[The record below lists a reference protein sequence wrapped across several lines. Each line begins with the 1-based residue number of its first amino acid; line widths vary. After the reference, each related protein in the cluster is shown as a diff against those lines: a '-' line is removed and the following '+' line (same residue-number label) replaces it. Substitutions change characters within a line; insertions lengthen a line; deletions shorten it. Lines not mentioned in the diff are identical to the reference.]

1 MLILK
6 KDVASKLIN
15 RTLAEYGVNSVI
27 ELRETEE
34 ALKRLLGKLVKDIKL
49 TYKEIADLTELSF
62 STVQRLVSRGLSE

>member
-6 KDVASKLIN
+6 KAVASKLIY
-15 RTLAEYGVNSVI
+15 RTLAEYGVNGVI

-34 ALKRLLGKLVKDIKL
+34 ALKSLLGNLVKDIKL

-62 STVQRLVSRGLSE
+62 SMVQRLASRGLSE